1 MITSK
6 DTDKS
11 IAFIKSAF
19 RQYYFKHS
27 KNIDIPTRMEER
39 EFGYKQFSSG
49 IVRHLSFRNIG
60 ELLAIL
66 IREAPSDIY
75 CSNAFYRFPT
85 YPMQEKQWDGAD
97 LIFDIDAKDLHLPC
111 EQTHSYLL
119 CINCGEVLER
129 NVNSCPKCNFS
140 KLNHISIPC
149 NKCMLSLKKEVM
161 KLVNLLITD
170 LGIKKNCIEVYFSGN
185 NGFHL
190 HILDNR
196 FNTLDSQARAD
207 IVAYLMGIG
216 MMTESIGVRKR
227 PEGILIKFP
236 KSGLSYGWRKR
247 IATKLGIDHMSTVKL
262 NNIVQQKGGYDGF
275 KEELSLLTRESGV
288 RIDPNVTTDI
298 HRIFRMPG
306 TLNSKSGLTKM
317 RCDDLELF
325 DPFIDACLLGENE
338 VNVEVKAHVN
348 LKLKGQ
354 SFKIK
359 KQTERLPL
367 YVAVYLICKGIAE
380 LS

>member
-1 MITSK
+1 MSTSK
-6 DTDKS
+6 DSDKS
-11 IAFIKSAF
+11 IALVKSAF

-27 KNIDIPTRMEER
+27 KNIGIPTRMKER

-49 IVRHLSFRNIG
+49 IVRHLSFKNIG

-66 IREAPSDIY
+66 IRESPSDVY
-75 CSNAFYRFPT
+75 CSNGFYRFPT
-85 YPMQEKQWDGAD
+85 YPIQEKQWGGAD

-119 CINCGEVLER
+119 CINCGVVLER
-129 NVNSCPKCNFS
+129 KVNSCPKCDFS
-140 KLNHISIPC
+140 KLNHISVPC
-149 NKCMLSLKKEVM
+149 NKCVFSLKKEVM
-161 KLVNLLITD
+161 KLINLLITD

-196 FNTLDSQARAD
+196 FDTLDSRARAD
-207 IVAYLMGIG
+207 IVGYLMGIG
-216 MMTESIGVRKR
+216 IMAESIGVRKR

-247 IATKLGIDHMSTVKL
+247 IANKLGIDQVSTVKL

-275 KEELSLLTRESGV
+275 KEELSRLTRESGV

-317 RCDDLELF
+317 RCDDLEVF

-348 LKLKGQ
+348 LKLKGH

>member
-6 DTDKS
+6 DSDKS
-11 IAFIKSAF
+11 IALVRNAF

-27 KNIDIPTRMEER
+27 KNIGIPTRMKER

-75 CSNAFYRFPT
+75 CSNGFYRFPT
-85 YPMQEKQWDGAD
+85 YPMQEKQWGGAD
-97 LIFDIDAKDLHLPC
+97 LIFDIDAKDLQLPC

-119 CINCGEVLER
+119 CMNCGVVSEKKID
-129 NVNSCPKCNFS
+129 SCPKCDFY
-140 KLNHISIPC
+140 KLNHISVPC
-149 NKCMLSLKKEVM
+149 NKCVFSLKKEVM
-161 KLVNLLITD
+161 KLINLLITD

-196 FNTLDSQARAD
+196 FDTLDSRARAD
-207 IVAYLMGIG
+207 LVGYLMGIG
-216 MMTESIGVRKR
+216 MMVESIGVRKR
-227 PEGILIKFP
+227 SEGFLIKFP

-247 IATKLGIDHMSTVKL
+247 IANKLGIDQLSIVKL

-275 KEELSLLTRESGV
+275 REELSRLTREGGV
-288 RIDPNVTTDI
+288 RIDPHVTTDI
-298 HRIFRMPG
+298 HRVFRMPG

-325 DPFIDACLLGENE
+325 DPFINACLLGENE
-338 VNVEVKAHVN
+338 VNVEAKAHVN

-359 KQTERLPL
+359 KQTQRLPL

>member
-1 MITSK
+1 MTTSK
-6 DTDKS
+6 DRDKS
-11 IAFIKSAF
+11 IALVKSAF
-19 RQYYFKHS
+19 KQYYFKYS
-27 KNIDIPTRMEER
+27 KNIGIPTRMKER

-66 IREAPSDIY
+66 IKEVPSDIY

-85 YPMQEKQWDGAD
+85 YSMQEKQWDGAD

-111 EQTHSYLL
+111 EQTHFYLL
-119 CINCGEVLER
+119 CINCGTVSEK
-129 NVNSCPKCNFS
+129 NVNSCPKCDFS
-140 KLNHISIPC
+140 KLNHTSVPC
-149 NKCMLSLKKEVM
+149 NKCVLSLKKEVM
-161 KLVNLLITD
+161 KLINLLITD
-170 LGIKKNCIEVYFSGN
+170 LGIQKNCIEVYFSGN

-196 FNTLDSQARAD
+196 FNTLDSRARAD

-216 MMTESIGVRKR
+216 MMAESIGVRKR

-247 IATKLGIDHMSTVKL
+247 IANKLGIDQLSTVKL
-262 NNIVQQKGGYDGF
+262 NNIVQQKGGYEGF
-275 KEELSLLTRESGV
+275 KVELSRLTREIGV
-288 RIDPNVTTDI
+288 RIDPHVTTDI
-298 HRIFRMPG
+298 HRVFRMPG
-306 TLNSKSGLTKM
+306 TLNSKSGLAKM
-317 RCDDLELF
+317 RCDDLEIF
-325 DPFIDACLLGENE
+325 DPFINACLLGENE
-338 VNVEVKAHVN
+338 VNVEAKAHVN

-359 KQTERLPL
+359 KQTQRLPL

>member
-1 MITSK
+1 
-6 DTDKS
+6 
-11 IAFIKSAF
+11 
-19 RQYYFKHS
+19 
-27 KNIDIPTRMEER
+27 
-39 EFGYKQFSSG
+39 
-49 IVRHLSFRNIG
+49 
-60 ELLAIL
+60 
-66 IREAPSDIY
+66 
-75 CSNAFYRFPT
+75 
-85 YPMQEKQWDGAD
+85 MQEKQWGGAD
-97 LIFDIDAKDLHLPC
+97 LIFDIDAKDLQLPC

-119 CINCGEVLER
+119 CMNCGVVSEKKID
-129 NVNSCPKCNFS
+129 SCPKCDFS
-140 KLNHISIPC
+140 KLNHISVPC
-149 NKCMLSLKKEVM
+149 NKCVFSLKKEVM
-161 KLVNLLITD
+161 KLINLLITD

-196 FNTLDSQARAD
+196 FDTLDSRARAD
-207 IVAYLMGIG
+207 LVGYLMGIG
-216 MMTESIGVRKR
+216 MMVESIGVRKR
-227 PEGILIKFP
+227 SEGFLIKFP

-247 IATKLGIDHMSTVKL
+247 IANKLGIDQLSIVKL

-275 KEELSLLTRESGV
+275 REELSRLTRESGV
-288 RIDPNVTTDI
+288 RIDPHVTTDI
-298 HRIFRMPG
+298 HRVFRMPG

-325 DPFIDACLLGENE
+325 DPFINACLLGENE
-338 VNVEVKAHVN
+338 VNVEAKAHVN

-359 KQTERLPL
+359 KQTQRLPL

>member
-1 MITSK
+1 MSTSK
-6 DTDKS
+6 DSDKS
-11 IAFIKSAF
+11 IAFVKSAF

-27 KNIDIPTRMEER
+27 KNIGIPTRMKER

-49 IVRHLSFRNIG
+49 IVRHLSFKNIG

-66 IREAPSDIY
+66 IRESPSDVY
-75 CSNAFYRFPT
+75 CSNGFYRFPT
-85 YPMQEKQWDGAD
+85 YPIQEKQWGGAD

-119 CINCGEVLER
+119 CINCGVVLER
-129 NVNSCPKCNFS
+129 KVNSCPKCDFS
-140 KLNHISIPC
+140 KLNHISVPC
-149 NKCMLSLKKEVM
+149 NKCVFSLKKEVM
-161 KLVNLLITD
+161 KLINLLITD

-196 FNTLDSQARAD
+196 FDTLDSRARAD
-207 IVAYLMGIG
+207 IVGYLMGIG
-216 MMTESIGVRKR
+216 IMAESIGVRKR

-247 IATKLGIDHMSTVKL
+247 IANKLGIDQLSTVKL

-275 KEELSLLTRESGV
+275 REELSRLTRESGV
-288 RIDPNVTTDI
+288 RIDPHVTTDI
-298 HRIFRMPG
+298 HRVFRMPG

-325 DPFIDACLLGENE
+325 DPFINACLLGENE
-338 VNVEVKAHVN
+338 VNVEVKAQVN

-359 KQTERLPL
+359 KQTQRLPL

>member
-11 IAFIKSAF
+11 IAFMKNAF

-27 KNIDIPTRMEER
+27 KNIGVPTRMKER

-75 CSNAFYRFPT
+75 CSNAFYRFPS

-111 EQTHSYLL
+111 EQTHSYFL

-129 NVNSCPKCNFS
+129 NVNSCPKCDFS
-140 KLNHISIPC
+140 KLNHISVPC
-149 NKCMLSLKKEVM
+149 NKCVHSLKKEVM

-190 HILDNR
+190 HILDTR
-196 FNTLDSQARAD
+196 FNTLDSRARAD
-207 IVAYLMGIG
+207 IVGYLMGIG

-227 PEGILIKFP
+227 PEGIIIKFP

-247 IATKLGIDHMSTVKL
+247 IANKLGIDQMSTVKL

-275 KEELSLLTRESGV
+275 KEELSRLTREGGV

-306 TLNSKSGLTKM
+306 TLNSKSGLAKM

-338 VNVEVKAHVN
+338 VNVKVKAHVN

>member
-1 MITSK
+1 MSTSK
-6 DTDKS
+6 DSDKS
-11 IAFIKSAF
+11 IAFVKSAF
-19 RQYYFKHS
+19 RQYYFKHT
-27 KNIDIPTRMEER
+27 KNIGIPTRMKER
-39 EFGYKQFSSG
+39 EFGYKQFGSG
-49 IVRHLSFRNIG
+49 IVRHLSFKNIG

-66 IREAPSDIY
+66 IRESPSDVY
-75 CSNAFYRFPT
+75 CSNGFYRFPT
-85 YPMQEKQWDGAD
+85 YPIQEKQWGGAD

-119 CINCGEVLER
+119 CINCGVVLER
-129 NVNSCPKCNFS
+129 KVNSCPKCDFS
-140 KLNHISIPC
+140 KLNHISVPC
-149 NKCMLSLKKEVM
+149 NKCVFSLKKEVM
-161 KLVNLLITD
+161 KLINLLITD

-196 FNTLDSQARAD
+196 FDTLDSRARAD
-207 IVAYLMGIG
+207 IVGYLMGIG
-216 MMTESIGVRKR
+216 IMAESIGVRKR

-247 IATKLGIDHMSTVKL
+247 IANKLGIDQLSTVKL

-275 KEELSLLTRESGV
+275 REELSRLTRESGV
-288 RIDPNVTTDI
+288 RIDPHVTTDI
-298 HRIFRMPG
+298 HRVFRMPG

-325 DPFIDACLLGENE
+325 DPFINACLLGENE
-338 VNVEVKAHVN
+338 VNVEVKAQVN

-359 KQTERLPL
+359 KQTQRLPL

-380 LS
+380 LR

>member
-11 IAFIKSAF
+11 IAFMKNAF

-27 KNIDIPTRMEER
+27 KNIGVPTRMKER

-75 CSNAFYRFPT
+75 CSNAFYRFPS

-129 NVNSCPKCNFS
+129 NVNSCPKCDLS
-140 KLNHISIPC
+140 KLNHISVPC
-149 NKCMLSLKKEVM
+149 NKCVHSLKKEVM

-170 LGIKKNCIEVYFSGN
+170 LGIKKNSIEVYFSGN

-190 HILDNR
+190 HILDTR
-196 FNTLDSQARAD
+196 FNTLDSRARAD
-207 IVAYLMGIG
+207 IVGYLMGIG

-227 PEGILIKFP
+227 PEGIIIKFP

-247 IATKLGIDHMSTVKL
+247 IANKLGIDQMSTVKL

-275 KEELSLLTRESGV
+275 KEELSRLTREGGV

-306 TLNSKSGLTKM
+306 TLNSKSGLAKM

-338 VNVEVKAHVN
+338 VNVQVKAHVN

>member
-11 IAFIKSAF
+11 IAFMKNAF

-27 KNIDIPTRMEER
+27 KNIGVPTRMKER

-75 CSNAFYRFPT
+75 CSNAFYRFPS

-129 NVNSCPKCNFS
+129 NVNSCPKCDLS
-140 KLNHISIPC
+140 KLNHISVPC
-149 NKCMLSLKKEVM
+149 NRCVHSLKKEVM

-170 LGIKKNCIEVYFSGN
+170 LGIKKNSIEVYFSGN

-190 HILDNR
+190 HILDTR
-196 FNTLDSQARAD
+196 FNTLDSRARAD
-207 IVAYLMGIG
+207 IVGYLMGIG

-227 PEGILIKFP
+227 PEGIIIKFP

-247 IATKLGIDHMSTVKL
+247 IANKLGIDQMSTVKL

-275 KEELSLLTRESGV
+275 KEELSRLTREGGV

-306 TLNSKSGLTKM
+306 TLNSKSGLAKM

-338 VNVEVKAHVN
+338 VNVKVKAHVN

>member
-1 MITSK
+1 MSTSK
-6 DTDKS
+6 DSDKS
-11 IAFIKSAF
+11 IAFVKSAF
-19 RQYYFKHS
+19 RQYYFKHT
-27 KNIDIPTRMEER
+27 KNIGIPTRMKER
-39 EFGYKQFSSG
+39 EFGYKQFGSG
-49 IVRHLSFRNIG
+49 IVRHLSFKNIG

-66 IREAPSDIY
+66 IRESPSDVY
-75 CSNAFYRFPT
+75 CSNGFYRFPT
-85 YPMQEKQWDGAD
+85 YPIQEKQWGGAD

-119 CINCGEVLER
+119 CINCGVVLER
-129 NVNSCPKCNFS
+129 KVNSCPKCDFS
-140 KLNHISIPC
+140 KLNHISVPC
-149 NKCMLSLKKEVM
+149 NKCVFSLKKEVM
-161 KLVNLLITD
+161 KLINLLITD

-196 FNTLDSQARAD
+196 FDTLDSRARAD
-207 IVAYLMGIG
+207 IVGYLMGIG
-216 MMTESIGVRKR
+216 IMAESIGVRKR

-247 IATKLGIDHMSTVKL
+247 IANKLGIDQLSTVKL

-275 KEELSLLTRESGV
+275 REELSRLTRESGV
-288 RIDPNVTTDI
+288 RIDPHVTTDI
-298 HRIFRMPG
+298 HRVFRMPG

-325 DPFIDACLLGENE
+325 DPFINACLLGENE
-338 VNVEVKAHVN
+338 VNVEVKAQVN

-359 KQTERLPL
+359 KQTQRLPL

>member
-6 DTDKS
+6 DSDKS
-11 IAFIKSAF
+11 IALVRSAF

-27 KNIDIPTRMEER
+27 KNIGIPTRMKER

-75 CSNAFYRFPT
+75 CSNGFYRFPT
-85 YPMQEKQWDGAD
+85 YPMQEKQWGGAD
-97 LIFDIDAKDLHLPC
+97 LIFDIDAKDLQLPC

-119 CINCGEVLER
+119 CMNCGVVSEKKID
-129 NVNSCPKCNFS
+129 SCPKCDFS
-140 KLNHISIPC
+140 KLNHISVPC
-149 NKCMLSLKKEVM
+149 NKCVFSLKKEVM
-161 KLVNLLITD
+161 KLINLLITD

-196 FNTLDSQARAD
+196 FDTLDSRARAD
-207 IVAYLMGIG
+207 LVGYLMGIG
-216 MMTESIGVRKR
+216 MMVESIGVRKR
-227 PEGILIKFP
+227 SEGFLIKFP

-247 IATKLGIDHMSTVKL
+247 IANKLGIDQLSIVKL

-275 KEELSLLTRESGV
+275 REELSRLTREGGV
-288 RIDPNVTTDI
+288 RIDPHVTTDI
-298 HRIFRMPG
+298 HRVFRMPG

-325 DPFIDACLLGENE
+325 DPFINACLLGENE
-338 VNVEVKAHVN
+338 VNVEAKAHVN

-359 KQTERLPL
+359 KQTQRLPL

>member
-6 DTDKS
+6 DRDKS
-11 IAFIKSAF
+11 IALVKSAF
-19 RQYYFKHS
+19 KQYYFKHS
-27 KNIDIPTRMEER
+27 KNIGIPTRMKER

-66 IREAPSDIY
+66 IKEAPSDIY

-119 CINCGEVLER
+119 CINCGTVSEK
-129 NVNSCPKCNFS
+129 NVNSCPKCDFS
-140 KLNHISIPC
+140 KLNHTSVPC
-149 NKCMLSLKKEVM
+149 NKCVLSLKKEVM
-161 KLVNLLITD
+161 KLINLLITD
-170 LGIKKNCIEVYFSGN
+170 LGIQKNCIEVYFSGN

-196 FNTLDSQARAD
+196 FNSLDSRARAD

-216 MMTESIGVRKR
+216 MMAESIGVRKR

-247 IATKLGIDHMSTVKL
+247 IANKLGIDQLSTVKL
-262 NNIVQQKGGYDGF
+262 NNIVQQKGGYDRF
-275 KEELSLLTRESGV
+275 KEELSRLTRGSGV
-288 RIDPNVTTDI
+288 RIDPHVTTDI
-298 HRIFRMPG
+298 HRVFRMPG

-325 DPFIDACLLGENE
+325 DPFISACLLGENE
-338 VNVEVKAHVN
+338 VNVEAKAHVN

-359 KQTERLPL
+359 KQTQRLPL

>member
-6 DTDKS
+6 DSDKS
-11 IAFIKSAF
+11 IALVRSAF

-27 KNIDIPTRMEER
+27 KNIGIPTRMKER

-66 IREAPSDIY
+66 IRETPSDIY
-75 CSNAFYRFPT
+75 CSNGFYRFPT
-85 YPMQEKQWDGAD
+85 YPMQEKQWGGAD
-97 LIFDIDAKDLHLPC
+97 LIFDIDAKDLQLPC

-119 CINCGEVLER
+119 CMNCGVVSEKKID
-129 NVNSCPKCNFS
+129 SCPKCDFS
-140 KLNHISIPC
+140 KLNHISVPC
-149 NKCMLSLKKEVM
+149 NKCVFSLKKEVM
-161 KLVNLLITD
+161 KLINLLITD

-196 FNTLDSQARAD
+196 FDTLDSRARAD
-207 IVAYLMGIG
+207 LVGYLMGIG
-216 MMTESIGVRKR
+216 MMVESIGVRKR
-227 PEGILIKFP
+227 SEGFLIKFP

-247 IATKLGIDHMSTVKL
+247 IANKLGIDQLSIVKL

-275 KEELSLLTRESGV
+275 REELSRLTRESGV
-288 RIDPNVTTDI
+288 RIDPHVTTDI
-298 HRIFRMPG
+298 HRVFRMPG

-325 DPFIDACLLGENE
+325 DPFINACLLGENE
-338 VNVEVKAHVN
+338 VNVEAKAHVN

-359 KQTERLPL
+359 KQTQRLPL

>member
-1 MITSK
+1 MSTSK
-6 DTDKS
+6 DSDKS
-11 IAFIKSAF
+11 IAFVKSAF
-19 RQYYFKHS
+19 RQYYFKHT
-27 KNIDIPTRMEER
+27 KNIGIPTRMKER
-39 EFGYKQFSSG
+39 EFGYKQFGSG
-49 IVRHLSFRNIG
+49 IVRHLSFKNIG

-66 IREAPSDIY
+66 IRESPSDVY
-75 CSNAFYRFPT
+75 CSNGFYRFPT
-85 YPMQEKQWDGAD
+85 YPIQEKQWGGAD

-119 CINCGEVLER
+119 CINCGVVLER
-129 NVNSCPKCNFS
+129 KVNSCPKCDFS
-140 KLNHISIPC
+140 KLNHISVPC
-149 NKCMLSLKKEVM
+149 NKCVFSLKKEVM
-161 KLVNLLITD
+161 KLINLLITD

-196 FNTLDSQARAD
+196 FDTLDSRARAD
-207 IVAYLMGIG
+207 IVGYLMGIG
-216 MMTESIGVRKR
+216 IMAESIGVRKR

-247 IATKLGIDHMSTVKL
+247 IANKLGIDQLSTVKL

-275 KEELSLLTRESGV
+275 REELSRLTRESGV
-288 RIDPNVTTDI
+288 RIDPHVTTDI
-298 HRIFRMPG
+298 HRVFRMPG

-325 DPFIDACLLGENE
+325 DPFINACLLGENE
-338 VNVEVKAHVN
+338 VNVEVKAQVN

-359 KQTERLPL
+359 KQSQRLPL

>member
-6 DTDKS
+6 DSDKS
-11 IAFIKSAF
+11 IALVRSAF

-27 KNIDIPTRMEER
+27 KNIGIPTRMKER

-66 IREAPSDIY
+66 IRETPSDIY
-75 CSNAFYRFPT
+75 CSNGFYRFPT
-85 YPMQEKQWDGAD
+85 YPMQEKQWGGAD
-97 LIFDIDAKDLHLPC
+97 LIFDIDAKDLQLPC

-119 CINCGEVLER
+119 CMNCGVVSEKKID
-129 NVNSCPKCNFS
+129 SCPKCDFS
-140 KLNHISIPC
+140 KLNHISVPC
-149 NKCMLSLKKEVM
+149 NKCVFSLKKEVM
-161 KLVNLLITD
+161 KLINLLITD

-196 FNTLDSQARAD
+196 FDTLDSRARAD
-207 IVAYLMGIG
+207 LVGYLMGIG
-216 MMTESIGVRKR
+216 MMVESIGVRKR
-227 PEGILIKFP
+227 SEGFLIKFP

-247 IATKLGIDHMSTVKL
+247 IANKLGIDQLSIVKL

-275 KEELSLLTRESGV
+275 REELSRLTREGGV
-288 RIDPNVTTDI
+288 RIDPHVTTDI
-298 HRIFRMPG
+298 HRVFRMPG

-325 DPFIDACLLGENE
+325 DPFINACLLGENE
-338 VNVEVKAHVN
+338 VNVEAKAHVN

-359 KQTERLPL
+359 KQTQRLPL